1 LGVAFEREISRVW
14 KTGSYG
20 VAMAKE
26 EGERG
31 VRTREG
37 LREST
42 L

>member
-1 LGVAFEREISRVW
+1 VW

-37 LREST
+37 LGEYSVVST
-42 L
+42 FCKL